1 MVRALLGGNAVRAT
15 KLAIADS
22 LRADRGVGELVPG
35 SQVFAVERAT
45 IPSLPAV
52 EIIAISSE
60 RADTG
65 PMIRH
70 TMSVECTVSAITE
83 DAADEALDGIV
94 KAVRARLADAAYSTV
109 PIALASGE
117 GVLVELEGTR
127 WTVSASDKSSVIR
140 GASIAVSV
148 EVSE

>member
-1 MVRALLGGNAVRAT
+1 MRPV
-15 KLAIADS
+15 KLAIADA

-45 IPSLPAV
+45 IPTLPAV

-70 TMSVECTVSAITE
+70 SMSVEITVSAITE
-83 DAADEALDGIV
+83 DAADALLDSIV
-94 KAVRARLADAAYSTV
+94 KAIRLRLADAAYSTH

-127 WTVSASDKSSVIR
+127 WTVSASDASSVIR

-148 EVSE
+148 EVGE